1 MATQTIT
8 GPQKA
13 AILLYSL
20 GEELATEIVKKLDE
34 SEIEKIGQSMA
45 NLSSISPE
53 TIETI
58 LGEFHQLAGQSSLH
72 PPLSPASKT
81 LFLKNILTKTLNG
94 EKAQTLLEKFKE
106 EKRWNLF
113 KKLNQLDS
121 RALFNFIKNEH
132 PQIIAVILVH
142 LDPRQAAATLREFP
156 KNMQA
161 EILYRISQTENVPQ
175 NILEDIDRSLQ
186 KEIMQIENLERGK
199 LGGVQSVAEIL
210 NQMDGE
216 TEETILQQME
226 EFKTGIA
233 EEIRKL
239 MFIFEDL
246 GEIDDRSMM
255 AILKEVNNETLKL
268 ALKTA
273 SDKLKEKIFKNM
285 SERAAQMLKED
296 LEIMGPARLK
306 DVEAAQQEIIK
317 IAKKLEAEGKV
328 MLLNKGKEDVFV

>member
-1 MATQTIT
+1 MGASSIN

-13 AILLYSL
+13 AILLYTL
-20 GEELATEIVKKLDE
+20 GEELAAEIVKKLDE
-34 SEIEKIGQSMA
+34 SEIEKIGQSMTK
-45 NLSSISPE
+45 ISTIPPE
-53 TIETI
+53 TMDAI
-58 LGEFHQLAGQSSLH
+58 LDEFHQLAGQSSFS
-72 PPLSPASKT
+72 LSLNAVNKNN
-81 LFLKNILTKTLNG
+81 FMKNILTKTLSG
-94 EKAQTLLEKFKE
+94 EKAQNLLEKFRE
-106 EKRWNLF
+106 ERRWNLF
-113 KKLNQLDS
+113 KKFNQLDPK
-121 RALFNFIKNEH
+121 ALFNFIKNEH

-156 KNMQA
+156 ENMQS
-161 EILYRISQTENVPQ
+161 ELLYRISQTENVSP

-186 KEIMQIENLERGK
+186 KEILQIENLERGK
-199 LGGVQSVAEIL
+199 LGGLHSVAEIL
-210 NQMDGE
+210 NQMDSA
-216 TEETILQQME
+216 TEENILQHME
-226 EFKTGIA
+226 EFKPGIA

-246 GEIDDRSMM
+246 AEVDDRSMM

-285 SERAAQMLKED
+285 SERAGQMLKED
-296 LEIMGPARLK
+296 LEVMGPARLK

>member
-1 MATQTIT
+1 MATPLT

-13 AILLYSL
+13 AILLYTL
-20 GEELATEIVKKLDE
+20 GEELAAEIVKKLDE
-34 SEIEKIGQSMA
+34 SEIEKIGQSMI
-45 NLSSISPE
+45 NISAITPE
-53 TIETI
+53 TLETI
-58 LGEFHQLAGQSSLH
+58 LGEFHQLAGQGSFTL
-72 PPLSPASKT
+72 PLNAAH
-81 LFLKNILTKTLNG
+81 KNNFMKNLLTKTLNG
-94 EKAQTLLEKFKE
+94 EKAQVLLEKFKE

-113 KKLNQLDS
+113 KKLNELDPK
-121 RALFNFIKNEH
+121 ALFNFIKNEH

-156 KNMQA
+156 ERVQS
-161 EILYRISQTENVPQ
+161 ELLYRISQTENVAQ

-186 KEIMQIENLERGK
+186 KEILQIENSARGK
-199 LGGVQSVAEIL
+199 LGGLHSVAEIL
-210 NQMDGE
+210 NQMDSAA
-216 TEETILQQME
+216 EENILQQIE
-226 EFKTGIA
+226 EFKPGLA

-246 GEIDDRSMM
+246 AEIDDRSMM
-255 AILKEVNNETLKL
+255 AILKEASNDTLKL

>member
-1 MATQTIT
+1 MGTPSIN

-13 AILLYSL
+13 AILLYTL
-20 GEELATEIVKKLDE
+20 GEELAAEIVKKLDE
-34 SEIEKIGQSMA
+34 SEIEKIGQSMTK
-45 NLSSISPE
+45 ISTIPPE
-53 TIETI
+53 TMDAI
-58 LGEFHQLAGQSSLH
+58 LGEFHQLASQSSFAM
-72 PPLSPASKT
+72 PLNAVNKNN
-81 LFLKNILTKTLNG
+81 FMKNILTKTLSG
-94 EKAQTLLEKFKE
+94 EKAQNLLEKFRE
-106 EKRWNLF
+106 ERRWNLF
-113 KKLNQLDS
+113 KQLNQLDPK
-121 RALFNFIKNEH
+121 ALFNFIKNEH

-142 LDPRQAAATLREFP
+142 LEPRQAAATLREFP
-156 KNMQA
+156 ENMQS
-161 EILYRISQTENVPQ
+161 ELLYRISQTENVSP

-186 KEIMQIENLERGK
+186 KEILQVENLERGK
-199 LGGVQSVAEIL
+199 LGGLHSVAEIL
-210 NQMDGE
+210 NQMDSA
-216 TEETILQQME
+216 TEENILQHME
-226 EFKTGIA
+226 EFKPGIA

-246 GEIDDRSMM
+246 AEVDDRSMM

-285 SERAAQMLKED
+285 SERAGQMLKED
-296 LEIMGPARLK
+296 LEVMGPARLK